1 MFKQQRPLTKV
12 VQYQRRQHDRKP
24 GQANRQFAEMPHV
37 GIQRF
42 HAGNRQHH
50 RPQRHKRDGFIFE
63 EEMNRPVRVQRL
75 QHFRVSENTAR
86 AQYRQQQEPDQ
97 HNRREQLT
105 HHAGT
110 VLLNG
115 K

>member
-1 MFKQQRPLTKV
+1 
-12 VQYQRRQHDRKP
+12 
-24 GQANRQFAEMPHV
+24 
-37 GIQRF
+37 
-42 HAGNRQHH
+42 
-50 RPQRHKRDGFIFE
+50 
-63 EEMNRPVRVQRL
+63 MNRPVRVQRL